1 MTHWSMRWKE
11 REVER
16 GWADFE
22 VGENASA
29 QNRAERRA
37 LSVTRNCRMVPFNRN
52 ACTKQPRGTLTASFP
67 RDVELS
73 TTFDDFIR
81 FGLMMSWRIA
91 KSTTLKGK
99 SLLSHDVFSVVRRHQ
114 TTKLLCFFSCCFSS
128 CCCCSPQSI
137 NHQRNHE

>member
-1 MTHWSMRWKE
+1 MRWKE

-29 QNRAERRA
+29 QNTAERRA

-81 FGLMMSWRIA
+81 FGLMMSWRICRLRHPPLS
-91 KSTTLKGK
+91 KEKVFYRTTFFPSSGVTKPQNCFA
-99 SLLSHDVFSVVRRHQ
+99 FSAD
-114 TTKLLCFFSCCFSS
+114 CCFSS
-128 CCCCSPQSI
+128 CCCSPQSI